1 MHPEQ
6 STDCSGLF
14 CRQGANTFP
23 RGEGI
28 CAAMRPTA
36 AAHSPT
42 AYRSLTIV
50 ILYRYKII
58 FIVILYKMPV
68 IL

>member
-14 CRQGANTFP
+14 
-23 RGEGI
+23 